1 MKQLVFV
8 LQSPERTPLPAEFSG
23 DASSLN
29 FCVSL
34 LSPALFR
41 ARVRNFDAA
50 ETLVIT
56 DEEDC
61 ALSCKSLDLPVVG
74 FEHDN
79 VRLSCSEIILSL
91 EDLSAADC
99 ISYFES
105 LSGREVLWQSGGL
118 SLRKMSE
125 GSFVRFFALFRSE
138 AYFLT
143 EDELRA
149 DEASVRSLYRSRTL
163 LSSLSRGF
171 GPAEA
176 VVTDADGKEK
186 SVGCVAA
193 FEEPIGD
200 AMQLTIEYFVLPGE
214 RGKGFGKCLVRVL
227 TDACAEHFPTSPLY
241 AVVHPDNVASLA
253 TLKACSYLPLP
264 AHQEAQTAPQSLSPS
279 ASRRFR
285 GNRAPVLLVHYPDDR
300 R

>member
-41 ARVRNFDAA
+41 ARVSGFDAA

-61 ALSCKSLDLPVVG
+61 ALSCKSLD
-74 FEHDN
+74 
-79 VRLSCSEIILSL
+79 L

-125 GSFVRFFALFRSE
+125 DSFVRFFALFRSE

-176 VVTDADGKEK
+176 FVTDTDDTEH

-214 RGKGFGKCLVRVL
+214 RGKGLGKCLVRAL
-227 TDACAEHFPTSPLY
+227 TDACAKHFPTSPLY

-285 GNRAPVLLVHYPDDR
+285 GNREPVLLVHYPDDR